1 MTSQEIDHAC
11 GSGPVATMVTVACRF
26 NERAL
31 SILSKCNPARARPAT
46 GPPAHPHGWSI
57 DP

>member
-26 NERAL
+26 NEQAL
-31 SILSKCNPARARPAT
+31 SILSKYNPARAGPET
-46 GPPAHPHGWSI
+46 GPYTDPHG
-57 DP
+57 